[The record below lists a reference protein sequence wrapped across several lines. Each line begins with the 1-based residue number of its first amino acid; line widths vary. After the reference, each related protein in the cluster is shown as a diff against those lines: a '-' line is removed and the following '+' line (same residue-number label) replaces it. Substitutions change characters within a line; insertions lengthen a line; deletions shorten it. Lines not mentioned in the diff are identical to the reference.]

1 VTGRSRNITTVAEGV
16 VRIHRAGVNCYLL
29 TEGGLTLVDAGLPG
43 MWPLLLQAL
52 GAVGADPDDLD
63 AVVLTHGHFDHV
75 GLSDRLHRRYGV
87 RSRIHEADVP
97 VARHPYRYDHQRPR
111 WPYPFRHPGGVP
123 ILAAMTAAGA
133 LTVKGTDARGD
144 VRPGE
149 AMDVPG
155 RPIPVLSPGH
165 THGHCG
171 FFLGDRGVLLSGDA
185 LVTLDPYTGRRG
197 PRMVARAAT
206 ADVES
211 NILSLDRFADT
222 GARIVLPGHGEPF
235 EAGARRAVELARRE
249 PVA

>member
-1 VTGRSRNITTVAEGV
+1 MTDRRQSVATVAEGV

-29 TEGGLTLVDAGLPG
+29 TTGGLTLVDAGLPG

-52 GAVGADPDDLD
+52 GTVGATPADLD

-75 GLSDRLHRRYGV
+75 GLSDRLHKQHGV

-97 VARHPYRYDHQRPR
+97 VARHPYRYDHQLPR
-111 WPYPFRHPGGVP
+111 WPYPFKHPGGVP
-123 ILAAMTAAGA
+123 ILVAMTAAGA
-133 LTVKGTDARGD
+133 LTVKGTDAQGD
-144 VRPGE
+144 VRHGTPL
-149 AMDVPG
+149 DVPG
-155 RPIPVLSPGH
+155 SPVPVSSPGH

-171 FFLGDRGVLLSGDA
+171 FFLPDRGVLFSGDA

-211 NILSLDRFADT
+211 NILSLDRLADT
-222 GARIVLPGHGEPF
+222 DAGVVLPGHGEPYV
-235 EAGARRAVELARRE
+235 AGVRRAVQQARRE